1 MMRIEIAIFSFL
13 IFSLNYCYS
22 QTEYNYYEE
31 IRKEREIKKVKT
43 ISEFGTFNDALEK
56 KDYFDEQGYLRKREY
71 YISDLMGENSYVWK
85 EISSIIYDS
94 NGNISGEEI
103 NYESNKEILYKSK
116 FSNISP
122 SKFYDIGFGE
132 TTVEEVKYFFDKK
145 NRLIE
150 KKNIF
155 GDDVSKGQNE
165 KEIFKYDK
173 NDQLMESKFYSG
185 TNPVSITKYFYT
197 SSGLLDRIEVSYD
210 FQNGGRNYGARYEYE
225 FY

>member
-1 MMRIEIAIFSFL
+1 MLKIILF
-13 IFSLNYCYS
+13 IFSLIVFMSNYCYS
-22 QTEYNYYEE
+22 QTEYNYYDQL
-31 IRKEREIKKVKT
+31 RKERENKKVKT
-43 ISEFGTFNDALEK
+43 ISEFETFNDALDK
-56 KDYFDEQGYLRKREY
+56 KDYFDEQGYLRKREFY
-71 YISDLMGENSYVWK
+71 MTDMMGENAYVWK
-85 EISSIIYDS
+85 EINSIVYD
-94 NGNISGEEI
+94 NKGNISGEEI
-103 NYESNKEILYKSK
+103 NFESTSEILYKNK
-116 FSNISP
+116 FTNISP
-122 SKFYDIGFGE
+122 SNFYDIGFGE

-155 GDDVSKGQNE
+155 GDAVPKGQDE

-185 TNPVSITKYFYT
+185 SNPVSITKYFYT
-197 SSGLLDRIEVSYD
+197 PSGLLDRIEVSYD